1 MVGVNDDLGFR
12 IYDFKF
18 RIYDLGLKRIHLFKV
33 MNEGIEL
40 PGTRG
45 GVRLAVGG
53 DVFCGL
59 EIGFQLGFVIGR
71 GQEFELGVGILEGS
85 GVPLLAR
92 RLIFLVVFLACT
104 VKLLAVSHVKIATIK
119 AVSLAVDLFDAG

>member
-1 MVGVNDDLGFR
+1 MGWWGSRKWMRYFVIVYKR
-12 IYDFKF
+12 VKF
-18 RIYDLGLKRIHLFKV
+18 
-33 MNEGIEL
+33 

-45 GVRLAVGG
+45 GVCLAVGG

-59 EIGFQLGFVIGR
+59 EIGFQLGFVLGR

-104 VKLLAVSHVKIATIK
+104 VKLLAVSHVKKATVT
-119 AVSLAVDLFDAG
+119 AVGLAVDLLDAG

>member
-1 MVGVNDDLGFR
+1 
-12 IYDFKF
+12 
-18 RIYDLGLKRIHLFKV
+18 

-59 EIGFQLGFVIGR
+59 EVGFQLGFVLGR

-92 RLIFLVVFLACT
+92 RL
-104 VKLLAVSHVKIATIK
+104 KLLAVSHVKIATITT
-119 AVSLAVDLFDAG
+119 VGLAVDLFDAG

>member
-1 MVGVNDDLGFR
+1 
-12 IYDFKF
+12 
-18 RIYDLGLKRIHLFKV
+18 

-59 EIGFQLGFVIGR
+59 EIGFQLGFVLGR

-104 VKLLAVSHVKIATIK
+104 VKWICSMPDDVLISDIK
-119 AVSLAVDLFDAG
+119 RGFF

>member
-1 MVGVNDDLGFR
+1 M
-12 IYDFKF
+12 
-18 RIYDLGLKRIHLFKV
+18 IYDLGLKRIHLFKV

-59 EIGFQLGFVIGR
+59 EIGFQLGF
-71 GQEFELGVGILEGS
+71 
-85 GVPLLAR
+85 AR
-92 RLIFLVVFLACT
+92 RLTVVP
-104 VKLLAVSHVKIATIK
+104 SHEIGCKGTTK
-119 AVSLAVDLFDAG
+119 K

>member
-1 MVGVNDDLGFR
+1 M
-12 IYDFKF
+12 
-18 RIYDLGLKRIHLFKV
+18 IYDLGLKRIHLFKV

-59 EIGFQLGFVIGR
+59 EIGFQLGFD
-71 GQEFELGVGILEGS
+71 
-85 GVPLLAR
+85 R
-92 RLIFLVVFLACT
+92 RLT
-104 VKLLAVSHVKIATIK
+104 VA
-119 AVSLAVDLFDAG
+119 